1 MRRDREE
8 SPPGTE
14 KPPVALPRTSA
25 RRPNPAPEE
34 TPRPMT
40 SRFLYVDA
48 DTALHRLHP
57 NTKLLCLVLLFAAVM
72 AFNHPLYE
80 GALVALGVVLLALA
94 RSLGNL
100 RRSWKFFALLFV
112 IGSLLWVLFVK
123 DIAEP
128 RIVWELQPFL
138 VERGT
143 VAYDLVIVLV
153 LAGLLALVIVGLS
166 LLQLLVRDMSKQRV
180 GAWWWVAVAVVAAVG
195 VFLAWRGSAVAPRP
209 WVWWLVL
216 AVYFAACSALV
227 AARLKT
233 PYALPLWL
241 GTVFVAVGAHYAIA
255 AFFVHINTP
264 GTHFV
269 WGPHFALSEQALL
282 YGPAMGLRIVAFL
295 CFGLVFISTTSPE
308 EMTQGLRAMGMPLT
322 PSVALSLAFR
332 LVPLFAGTARTVMQ
346 AQRARGLDLDAGGP
360 LSRLRHTVPVIVP
373 TLGYALRSAD
383 DLTRALE
390 TRGLGAAER
399 RTEYRHLAGGARDV
413 AAVAL
418 VGLFAAL
425 CITARVT
432 LGVGELLPRL

>member
-1 MRRDREE
+1 
-8 SPPGTE
+8 
-14 KPPVALPRTSA
+14 
-25 RRPNPAPEE
+25 
-34 TPRPMT
+34 MT

-48 DTALHRLHP
+48 DTPLHRLHP
-57 NTKLLCLVLLFAAVM
+57 NAKLLCLVLLFAAVM
-72 AFNHPLYE
+72 AFNHPLFE
-80 GALVALGVVLLALA
+80 GALVALGVLLLALA
-94 RSLGNL
+94 RALGNL
-100 RRSWKFFALLFV
+100 RQSWKFLALLFL

-123 DIAEP
+123 DIAAP
-128 RIVWELQPFL
+128 RIVWELQPAL

-143 VAYDLVIVLV
+143 FAYDLVIVIV
-153 LAGLLALVIVGLS
+153 LAGLLMLVIVGLS
-166 LLQLLVRDMSKQRV
+166 LLQILVRDMGRQRV
-180 GAWWWVAVAVVAAVG
+180 GADWWVAVAVVAAVG
-195 VFLAWRGSAVAPRP
+195 IFMAWRGSALAPRP
-209 WVWWLVL
+209 WAWYLLL
-216 AVYFAACSALV
+216 AAYFAACSALV

-241 GTVFVAVGAHYAIA
+241 GTVFVAVGAHYALG
-255 AFFVHINTP
+255 AFLVHLNTP
-264 GTHFV
+264 GTQFI
-269 WGPHFALSEQALL
+269 WGPHVALSEQALL

-295 CFGLVFISTTSPE
+295 CFGLVFISTTTPE

-360 LSRLRHTVPVIVP
+360 LARLRHTVPVIVP

-399 RTEYRHLAGGARDV
+399 RTEYRRLTAGARDF

-418 VGLFAAL
+418 VGVFTAL
-425 CITARVT
+425 CIASRLA
-432 LGVGELLPRL
+432 LGLGELLPRL